1 MQECCKHQAKRMFS
15 WFSKKEINK
24 TKKMRRAIRMKK
36 AVQLLPHTIV
46 AVAVTAA
53 AAGCEM
59 SKFYRCHGFSF
70 RFERM
75 LWLRCIERTAQ
86 WGLSSIAHIKRFAA
100 LFFLTRHSLSRSKFF
115 STLFFTR
122 WWECVCVLLF
132 QFLFLRFNSV
142 ETICLVL
149 FFLHSHATPFGRK
162 NYCIQFR
169 CNAFHNRE
177 IHIHV

>member
-1 MQECCKHQAKRMFS
+1 
-15 WFSKKEINK
+15 
-24 TKKMRRAIRMKK
+24 MRRAIRMKK

-86 WGLSSIAHIKRFAA
+86 WGLSSIAHIKRQI
-100 LFFLTRHSLSRSKFF
+100 FFNTILHSMVR
-115 STLFFTR
+115 
-122 WWECVCVLLF
+122 VCV
-132 QFLFLRFNSV
+132 RVAISV
-142 ETICLVL
+142 FISSL
-149 FFLHSHATPFGRK
+149 
-162 NYCIQFR
+162 
-169 CNAFHNRE
+169 
-177 IHIHV
+177 